1 MFYSTSSFSCF
12 VFVYFLFY
20 WYCCQESGL
29 ELIWNCA
36 SQLFF
41 FFLFCCYFPLQ
52 LDEGRKNSE
61 IFAANI
67 RQRPYNPPTSTP
79 RSCISEIASHI
90 SSSINPWE
98 LFGLKSQAASLSRLF
113 HSSNSS
119 AAGVFHRQISAGAS
133 MPRLADWIISQKR
146 YLDTAILPVTSF
158 LFFSLFFEA

>member
-1 MFYSTSSFSCF
+1 M
-12 VFVYFLFY
+12 FLFHFQFFLF
-20 WYCCQESGL
+20 CVCLFSFL
-29 ELIWNCA
+29 LILLPGEWA
-36 SQLFF
+36 RVDMKLRQPTLF

-133 MPRLADWIISQKR
+133 MPRLAD
-146 YLDTAILPVTSF
+146 
-158 LFFSLFFEA
+158 